1 MGAVVRAQG
10 VGMAVARASVMLVVY
25 YGVCGDLAA
34 FAKVTIARATRVS
47 SDTTLARVHAG
58 RQGHARR
65 YRVLRVHLTTSRALT
80 IVIAFPCGAMRPA
93 KLAQNCTTVAIASTT

>member
-47 SDTTLARVHAG
+47 SDTALARVHAG

-65 YRVLRVHLTTSRALT
+65 YRVLRVHLTTSRALA
-80 IVIAFPCGAMRPA
+80 IVIAFPCGAMW
-93 KLAQNCTTVAIASTT
+93 LSSVFL

>member
-10 VGMAVARASVMLVVY
+10 VGMIVARASVMLVVY

-47 SDTTLARVHAG
+47 SDTTLARVYAG
-58 RQGHARR
+58 RQGHVR
-65 YRVLRVHLTTSRALT
+65 
-80 IVIAFPCGAMRPA
+80 
-93 KLAQNCTTVAIASTT
+93 